1 MSVSLRRWLVPGY
14 AIANEGCSDWPSRAS
29 SHRGRAM
36 SGDGEAFVAFDT
48 SKEKN
53 AVAIAVGDRTG
64 EVRYLGEIG
73 NTPEATRKLVTKL
86 AAKYG
91 RLHFCYEA
99 GPTGY
104 GLHRQIVA
112 LGHPCMV
119 VAPSLIPKRPGD
131 RVKTNHRDAVTL
143 AKLLRAGELAAAWV
157 PDPMHEAVRDL
168 TRAREAAV
176 EDLRRKRQLVTAF
189 LLRHGRS
196 FPGKS
201 TWGGRHARWL
211 AELTFE
217 HPAQRVV
224 LQEALNAVTDAV
236 ERLARLE
243 AALVE
248 IVPDWTMAP
257 VVAAFQAMRGV
268 DFINAV
274 TIAAEV
280 GDLRRFDNPRQV
292 MSYLGLV
299 PSERSTGDT
308 VRRGGITKTGNRRG
322 PGGFSSKVRGPT
334 ASAPG
339 WAERCSTAP
348 AICRRRCA
356 TSPGRRSC
364 ASAVATASSSHAAN
378 GALSSPPPSPGKWRR
393 SSGRSPMRSR
403 RGRPDA
409 DTPSIRCEG
418 QEEPRHPATVN
429 RVLTPPAAVQGW
441 RWGHGRGTPV

>member
-1 MSVSLRRWLVPGY
+1 
-14 AIANEGCSDWPSRAS
+14 
-29 SHRGRAM
+29 M

-48 SKEKN
+48 AKEKN

-64 EVRYLGEIG
+64 EVRYFGEID
-73 NTPEATRKLVTKL
+73 NTPEATRKLVMKL
-86 AAKYG
+86 ATKYG

-131 RVKTNHRDAVTL
+131 RVKTNRRDAVTL
-143 AKLLRAGELAAAWV
+143 AKLLRAGELTAAWV
-157 PDPMHEAVRDL
+157 PDATHEAIRDL
-168 TRAREAAV
+168 SRAREAAV
-176 EDLRRKRQLVTAF
+176 EDLRRKRQLVSAF

-211 AELTFE
+211 AGLTFE
-217 HPAQRVV
+217 HPAQRIV

-243 AALVE
+243 AALAE
-248 IVPDWTMAP
+248 IVPGWTMAP

-274 TIAAEV
+274 TIAAEI
-280 GDLRRFDNPRQV
+280 GDLRRFDSPRQV

-299 PSERSTGDT
+299 PSERSTGET
-308 VRRGGITKTGNRRG
+308 VKRGGDHQDRQPAGQAGSRRRGVDLPLRRQGGQDATRPCPRSAEDGARHRLEGATAPLPPVSHARRTRQAQHRRHHGDRQGNGGVPLGDRPRG
-322 PGGFSSKVRGPT
+322 PAAGDMM
-334 ASAPG
+334 
-339 WAERCSTAP
+339 
-348 AICRRRCA
+348 RRHHPFDAGDRRTCA
-356 TSPGRRSC
+356 TQRS
-364 ASAVATASSSHAAN
+364 
-378 GALSSPPPSPGKWRR
+378 
-393 SSGRSPMRSR
+393 
-403 RGRPDA
+403 
-409 DTPSIRCEG
+409 
-418 QEEPRHPATVN
+418 
-429 RVLTPPAAVQGW
+429 
-441 RWGHGRGTPV
+441 